1 MKGLWLSNVR
11 GYVQLKLIGGD
22 AESLLNAVTAQRIP
36 LWDIAF
42 AKDGAMT
49 FRVTVPDFFRLRPLL
64 KRTGCRTRILER
76 RGFPFQ
82 MARLSKR
89 KVFAGGLLV
98 FVTALF
104 LLSMLVWDVQVKT
117 EAPVGE
123 EQVLQAARQEGLR
136 PFQWSFLLRD
146 PATIAHG
153 IARRLPE
160 AAWVGVEKSGTRVT
174 ITVVKSNKPEVKKPQ
189 SPSHLVATTDAV
201 VTRIVAESG
210 RPKVQRNERVRKGE
224 VLISGIIGEDGRT
237 KSVVSKG
244 EVKGLVWH
252 EYKIVSPLT
261 RKVQTYTGETNDRGY
276 LVIGNRALQTSGYK
290 APSFAQSE
298 FRYDRKQFALGR
310 WTLPIGVLK
319 EKEREVSTV
328 EETLTPLEAKEAG
341 LAQARTEVLAAAGRG
356 ASIKAEKLLHEHT
369 ENGKVMI
376 NILFEV
382 EQSIAVERPILQMSN
397 TQGE

>member
-1 MKGLWLSNVR
+1 MKGLWVSNVR
-11 GYVQLKLIGGD
+11 GYVQLKLVRGD
-22 AESLLNAVTAQRIP
+22 AEALLNGVTAAGIRP
-36 LWDIAF
+36 WDIAY
-42 AKDGAMT
+42 ARDGALT

-82 MARLSKR
+82 MARLSRR
-89 KVFAGGLLV
+89 KVFAGGLLA
-98 FVTALF
+98 FVAALF

-117 EAPVGE
+117 EAPIGE
-123 EQVLQAARQEGLR
+123 EQVLQAARQEGLH

-189 SPSHLVATTDAV
+189 SPSNLVASTDAV

-224 VLISGIIGEDGRT
+224 VLISGVIGEDGRT
-237 KSVVSKG
+237 KNVVSKG

-252 EYKIVSPLT
+252 EYKIVSPLA
-261 RKVQTYTGETNDRGY
+261 RKVETYTGESNERGY
-276 LVIGNRALQTSGYK
+276 FVIGNRALQTSGYK
-290 APSFAQSE
+290 AQTFAASE
-298 FRYDRKQFALGR
+298 FRSERRQLHWGS
-310 WTLPIGVLK
+310 WTLPFGFLK
-319 EKEREVSTV
+319 EKEREVSTI
-328 EETLTPLEAKEAG
+328 EETLTPEQAKEAG

-356 ASIKAEKLLHEHT
+356 AVIKAEKLLHEHT

-382 EQSIAVERPILQMSN
+382 EQSIAVERPIIQMSN
-397 TQGE
+397 IQGE